1 MRELE
6 GITVI
11 VWFSCAH
18 GSLQWPEMRKP
29 GSRAEIQ
36 PIETEF
42 TGRIRQKRMA
52 GVRQGDICGQILRN
66 RILLTVCRHC
76 LRWIYGPVSFWKPK
90 EFTIRKSD
98 VGDWRVFS
106 GLQVEAMDD
115 PAQELANKMIAGAGG
130 RLCVSIVLRTESQR
144 VD

>member
-1 MRELE
+1 LGALNGQKCEKAE
-6 GITVI
+6 AG
-11 VWFSCAH
+11 
-18 GSLQWPEMRKP
+18 
-29 GSRAEIQ
+29 AEIE

-66 RILLTVCRHC
+66 RILRTVCRHC
-76 LRWIYGPVSFWKPK
+76 RRWIYGAVSFWKPK
-90 EFTIRKSD
+90 EFTIRKSS

-115 PAQELANKMIAGAGG
+115 PTQELANKMIAVAGR

-144 VD
+144 VG